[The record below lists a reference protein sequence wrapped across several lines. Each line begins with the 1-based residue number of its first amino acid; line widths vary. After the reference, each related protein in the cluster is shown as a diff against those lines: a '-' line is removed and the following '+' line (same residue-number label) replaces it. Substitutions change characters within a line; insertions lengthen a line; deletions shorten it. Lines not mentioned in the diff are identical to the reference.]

1 MRITAHNL
9 YQRDVVSFMGCGFKV
24 ADGHNGLFCSRN
36 LTFNRLSKSVMCRFT
51 DTEFCL
57 HTHVALS
64 FQLSV
69 NGILRLFGSLC
80 MNSKKRYITVSKRNI
95 ACICAFV
102 CSRFVCNNISNF
114 SHTITVSGCDRWSSI
129 LNFRVLSY

>member
-9 YQRDVVSFMGCGFKV
+9 YQRGVVSFMECGFKV

-36 LTFNRLSKSVMCRFT
+36 LTFNRLSKSVICRLT

-69 NGILRLFGSLC
+69 NGILRPFGSLC
-80 MNSKKRYITVSKRNI
+80 MISQFRREILLVYVHLFVHVSLATI
-95 ACICAFV
+95 F
-102 CSRFVCNNISNF
+102 NISVILLQF
-114 SHTITVSGCDRWSSI
+114 LVVIDGAQFSI
-129 LNFRVLSY
+129 LECCLTDLP